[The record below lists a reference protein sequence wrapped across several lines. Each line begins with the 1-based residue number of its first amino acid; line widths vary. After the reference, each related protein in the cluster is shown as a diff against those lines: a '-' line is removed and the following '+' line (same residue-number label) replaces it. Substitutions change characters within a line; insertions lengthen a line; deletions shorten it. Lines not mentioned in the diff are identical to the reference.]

1 MTKKRKYSA
10 LYRYIESLQGDGPWG
25 SVLDAGTGVNSI
37 RWLSELSTERWTAVT
52 GSRGEARLVHEA
64 LGTSLRPEDR
74 VALGNWADKKFL
86 KGEVYD
92 TVFADY
98 LLGAVEGFSPYFQPY
113 LFYRLRLLTG
123 KVLYVTG
130 LEPYVPM
137 VEPETRAGRLI
148 WELGR
153 FRDACVL
160 IKGGMPY
167 REYPLPWVVDQ
178 LRLSGF
184 SVRTTKHFNIR
195 YKELFVNA
203 QINIAV
209 NGLEKLTDQAL
220 AQALNCRADGLR
232 TQALEIIS
240 EEGALDTCRSYVIK
254 AEPV

>member
-1 MTKKRKYSA
+1 
-10 LYRYIESLQGDGPWG
+10 L
-25 SVLDAGTGVNSI
+25 
-37 RWLSELSTERWTAVT
+37 
-52 GSRGEARLVHEA
+52 
-64 LGTSLRPEDR
+64 
-74 VALGNWADKKFL
+74 LGNWADHRFL

-92 TVFADY
+92 TVLADY

-113 LFYRLRLLTG
+113 LFTRLRLLTG

-137 VEPETRAGRLI
+137 VKPETRAGRII
-148 WELGR
+148 WEVGR

-160 IKGGMPY
+160 MKGGMPY
-167 REYPLPWVVDQ
+167 REYPLSWVVDQ

-184 SVRTTKHFNIR
+184 AIRATKHFNIR

-209 NGLEKLTDQAL
+209 NGLEKLPDQAL
-220 AQALNCRADGLR
+220 VQALNARADNLR
-232 TQALEIIS
+232 AEALEIIS
-240 EEGALDTCRSYVIK
+240 EEGALDTCRNYVIE